1 MNPTR
6 FRLVRAAG
14 LTLGLL
20 AVLAGCRHDKKRVIG
35 VIAQGRAHM
44 FWQSIHAGAVAA
56 SRETGAEIFWNA
68 PTSETDYAG
77 QLQIMDAM
85 INRRVDAIA
94 VSPIDKK
101 AMVGVVERATRAGI
115 PVVIF
120 DTGVDTDVYVA
131 RVATD
136 NYAAG
141 RMAAERMGGIL
152 NGKGT
157 VLMVACQPGSAST
170 IAREQ
175 GFEDVL
181 KEKFPGLRIADK
193 RFGMSDFAKSL
204 AVAENMLTA
213 HPDADGMFASNETG
227 SVGAAQALKG
237 RKNKV
242 KMVGFDSSP
251 TLIEDVNTG
260 LIDALVVQHPFKIGY
275 ESVRAAV
282 DKLDGKPVEKD
293 RQLAARL
300 VTRDNLSAPDVQAQ
314 LNPDL
319 KKYLQ

>member
-1 MNPTR
+1 M
-6 FRLVRAAG
+6 RLCRNRMAQAVGLVLCLLTVAAG
-14 LTLGLL
+14 
-20 AVLAGCRHDKKRVIG
+20 CNRSKKRVIG

-56 SRETGAEIFWNA
+56 ARETGVDVFWNA

-77 QLQIMDAM
+77 QLQIMDTM

-94 VSPIDKK
+94 ISPIDKK
-101 AMVGVVERATRAGI
+101 AMVSVVERATREGI
-115 PVVIF
+115 PVIIF

-141 RMAAERMGGIL
+141 RLAAERMGAIL
-152 NGKGT
+152 KGKGK

-170 IAREQ
+170 LAREK

-181 KEKFPGLRIADK
+181 RESFPGIRVADK

-213 HPDADGMFASNETG
+213 HPDADGMFASNETS

-237 RKNKV
+237 RKSKV

-251 TLIEDVNTG
+251 TLIDDIRAGV
-260 LIDALVVQHPFKIGY
+260 IDSLVIQHPFKIGY

-282 DKLDGKPVEKD
+282 DKLNGKQVEKD

-300 VTRDNLSAPDVQAQ
+300 LNRENLDDPEMQA
-314 LNPDL
+314 LVNPDL
-319 KKYLQ
+319 KKYLE

>member
-1 MNPTR
+1 MNPIR
-6 FRLVRAAG
+6 VVV
-14 LTLGLL
+14 
-20 AVLAGCRHDKKRVIG
+20 AVCLFALLAGCQRQNKRVIG
-35 VIAQGRAHM
+35 VIAQGRAHI
-44 FWQSIHAGAVAA
+44 FWQSVHAGAVAA
-56 SRETGAEIFWNA
+56 SRETGVEIFWNA
-68 PTSETDYAG
+68 PASETDYAG
-77 QLQIMDAM
+77 QLQIMDTM

-101 AMVGVVERATRAGI
+101 AMVGVVERAAREGI

-120 DTGVDTDVYVA
+120 DTGVDTDAYVA

-136 NYAAG
+136 NYGAG
-141 RMAAERMGGIL
+141 RMAAERMGRIL
-152 NGKGT
+152 GGKGQ

-170 IAREQ
+170 LAREQ
-175 GFEDVL
+175 GFEDAL
-181 KEKFPGLRIADK
+181 REKFPGLRIADK
-193 RFGMSDFAKSL
+193 RFGMSEFAKSL

-237 RKNKV
+237 RNSKV

-251 TLIEDVNTG
+251 TLIDDVQAG
-260 LIDALVVQHPFKIGY
+260 LIDSLVVQHPFKMGY
-275 ESVRAAV
+275 EAVRAAL
-282 DKLDGKPVEKD
+282 DKLNGRPVEKD

-300 VTRDNLSAPDVQAQ
+300 VTRDNLNDPDVRAQ

-319 KKYLQ
+319 KKYLP